1 MPFILRRLLLKIRL
15 AELVDLGQLEDCN
28 IWFKFVSRLFTAET
42 VFYRSNVF
50 EQKDYYNFLYEK

>member
-28 IWFKFVSRLFTAET
+28 IWFVSRLFTAET

-50 EQKDYYNFLYEK
+50 EQKDYYSFLYEK